1 MPSFVPSFRRA
12 LVRPLVAAVAVA
24 AALVAHPAVG
34 GAQSSVA
41 VGSRG
46 PGAAV
51 RTLDGK
57 PADLARWVGK
67 QPTLLQF
74 WATWCS
80 SCKALEPQM
89 AALRQKYGARVAL
102 VGVAV
107 SVNQSPARVQAFAAR
122 HKMPVEL
129 VYDADGNATDAY
141 DVPATSYVVVL
152 DRTGKVVYTGQGPDQ
167 DLEAAVRLALR

>member
-1 MPSFVPSFRRA
+1 MRRLAATLA
-12 LVRPLVAAVAVA
+12 LAALLPA
-24 AALVAHPAVG
+24 AA
-34 GAQSSVA
+34 GAQSTVA

-46 PGAAV
+46 PSAAV
-51 RTLDGK
+51 QTLDGK

-80 SCKALEPQM
+80 SCKALEPQLV
-89 AALRQKYGARVAL
+89 ALQRKYAGRVAL

-107 SVNQSPARVQAFAAR
+107 SVNQSPARVKAFAAR
-122 HKMPVEL
+122 HAMPVQL
-129 VYDADGNATDAY
+129 VYDHDGKATDAY

-152 DRTGKVVYTGQGPDQ
+152 DRAGKVVYTGQGPDQ
-167 DLEAAVRLALR
+167 DLDAAVRLALR